1 MPNELPP
8 PVVGA
13 RFFFALWLPPAI
25 ASQLHSFS
33 GGVVGRCGG
42 RLMREDALHITLAF
56 LGEVAENRLPE
67 LHEIAAAVELP
78 KAQVQLD
85 RVGFWNHNHVLWAGS
100 KEPAPV
106 LEKLAADLQKTLVE
120 AGFLGEVKPFVPHVT
135 LLRKLLHPGT
145 LPEIQAH
152 EWTAEEFVLARSW
165 PSDRGS
171 AYEVVARWP
180 LK

>member
-1 MPNELPP
+1 
-8 PVVGA
+8 
-13 RFFFALWLPPAI
+13 
-25 ASQLHSFS
+25 
-33 GGVVGRCGG
+33 
-42 RLMREDALHITLAF
+42 MREDALHITLAF

-145 LPEIQAH
+145 CRKSRRMNGQPRNSCWPAPGLPTVAPPMR
-152 EWTAEEFVLARSW
+152 WLLAG
-165 PSDRGS
+165 P
-171 AYEVVARWP
+171 
-180 LK
+180 